1 MITKI
6 RAQGVVDRVVFHML
20 LLDEISRTGW
30 VIERRI
36 LFLVDVNS
44 QQLGWLLRV
53 RKGSKDFE
61 MNVAYVSSSL
71 DPKVSAIHNLSG
83 PVNRLKLTVFLTA
96 NLFDHAFKP

>member
-1 MITKI
+1 M
-6 RAQGVVDRVVFHML
+6 
-20 LLDEISRTGW
+20 
-30 VIERRI
+30 IERRI
-36 LFLVDVNS
+36 LVLVDVNS

-61 MNVAYVSSSL
+61 MNVAYVSSSF

-83 PVNRLKLTVFLTA
+83 QVNRLKLTVFLTA